1 MEANNVKVIFT
12 KITEIKEADINVKD
26 HDLGAIHESMNRF
39 GFTSPLLLNE
49 KTGQLVAG
57 HGRLQ
62 ALLQKKQ
69 LKEEAPANIKVD
81 DNDDWYVPVIRGVSF
96 KNEQE
101 AQAYLIADN
110 RLTELGGW
118 NNDEL
123 VKELEKL
130 AEESSLD
137 GTGFDLSN
145 MQELYDDLQQGVE
158 EAAESIPTTK
168 LKYEIEFDDETQ
180 QAIFFEFIAWLKKN
194 YDGETVGDRLYQH
207 IELCLGD

>member
-12 KITEIKEADINVKD
+12 KISEIKEADINVKD
-26 HDLGAIHESMNRF
+26 HDLGAIHESINRF

-130 AEESSLD
+130 AEQSSLD

-194 YDGETVGDRLYQH
+194 YDGETVGERLYQH

>member
-130 AEESSLD
+130 AEQSSLD

-168 LKYEIEFDDETQ
+168 LKYELEFDDETQ

-194 YDGETVGDRLYQH
+194 YDGETVGERLYQH

>member
-12 KITEIKEADINVKD
+12 KISEIKEADINVKD

-130 AEESSLD
+130 AEQSSLD

-168 LKYEIEFDDETQ
+168 LKYELEFDDETQ

-194 YDGETVGDRLYQH
+194 YDGETVGERIYQH

>member
-12 KITEIKEADINVKD
+12 KISEIKEADINVKD

-130 AEESSLD
+130 AEQSSLD

-168 LKYEIEFDDETQ
+168 LKYELEFDDETQ

-194 YDGETVGDRLYQH
+194 YDGETVGERLYQH

>member
-1 MEANNVKVIFT
+1 M
-12 KITEIKEADINVKD
+12 EIKEADINVKD

-194 YDGETVGDRLYQH
+194 YDGETVGERLYQH

>member
-194 YDGETVGDRLYQH
+194 YDGETVGERLYQH

>member
-168 LKYEIEFDDETQ
+168 LKYEMEFDDETQ

-194 YDGETVGDRLYQH
+194 YDGETVGERLYQH

>member
-168 LKYEIEFDDETQ
+168 LKYEIEFDDELTSY
-180 QAIFFEFIAWLKKN
+180 IF
-194 YDGETVGDRLYQH
+194 
-207 IELCLGD
+207 

>member
-12 KITEIKEADINVKD
+12 KISEIKEADINVKD

-130 AEESSLD
+130 AEQSSLD

-194 YDGETVGDRLYQH
+194 YDGETVGERLYQH

>member
-12 KITEIKEADINVKD
+12 KISEIKEADINVKD

-194 YDGETVGDRLYQH
+194 YDGETVGERLYQH

>member
-12 KITEIKEADINVKD
+12 KISEIKEADSNVKD

-130 AEESSLD
+130 AEQSSLD

-194 YDGETVGDRLYQH
+194 YDGETVGERLYQH